1 MTLRVRLTLTL
12 VALVVIGLVAS
23 DLATYTALRSFLVRR
38 VDQQL
43 RSAALPVADEL
54 LSPDFHSGE
63 VHGGPAGIWAALY
76 DSSGSKVRQIT
87 PLTYGG
93 SAPSP
98 PAITRPTASSDD
110 TTATPF
116 TVASEDG
123 SGAGY
128 RAVAVRLDNGSV
140 VVVAVP
146 LADVSETLRRLT
158 VVAGLVTLGVLA
170 AMALLSWV
178 TVRRELRPLRHIEET
193 AGAIAAGDLSQRVE
207 QTDPRTEVGR
217 LGTALNIMLGRIE
230 HSMEEQRASEEA
242 LRRFLADASHEL
254 RTPLTSIRGYAELF
268 RRGAEDDPADTA
280 VSMRRI
286 EQESQRMGSLVDDLL
301 FLARSGQGRPIA
313 HEPVDIARVATD
325 AVQDARTV
333 DPGREITLDAPPTLL
348 VVGDEG
354 RLRQVLANLLS
365 NALGHTPPGTPV
377 TVRVLTED
385 GTVQLEVS
393 DAGPGLNGDE
403 AAHVFEPFFR
413 ADPSRGR
420 VRSEGTNGNGQG
432 TGLGLSIVAAIAEA
446 HGGGAE
452 VTSVPGDRTTF
463 TVRLPLEPNAAG
475 SPEDPARASD

>member
-1 MTLRVRLTLTL
+1 VTLRVRLTLTL

-23 DLATYTALRSFLVRR
+23 DIATYTALRSFLVRR

-76 DSSGSKVRQIT
+76 DPSGSKVRQIT

-93 SAPSP
+93 DAPSP

-116 TVASEDG
+116 TVAAEDG

-128 RAVAVRLDNGSV
+128 RAIAVRLDNGSV

-146 LADVSETLRRLT
+146 LADVAETLRRLT
-158 VVAGLVTLGVLA
+158 VVAGLVTLCVLV

-193 AGAIAAGDLSQRVE
+193 AAAIAAGDLSQRVE

-217 LGTALNIMLGRIE
+217 LGTALNVMLGRIE

-313 HEPVDIARVATD
+313 HEAVDIARVAAD

-333 DPGREITLDAPPTLL
+333 DPGREITLDAPPALL

-377 TVRVLTED
+377 AVRVRTED
-385 GTVQLEVS
+385 GTAELQVS

-420 VRSEGTNGNGQG
+420 VRSEGTNGNGHG

-446 HGGGAE
+446 HGGSAE
-452 VTSVPGDRTTF
+452 VTSVPGDGATF
-463 TVRLPLEPNAAG
+463 TVRLPLEPNATG
-475 SPEDPARASD
+475 VPEDPARASD